1 MITSRQI
8 NNLLENKNKF
18 LVGDTVTLSR
28 SYQKALRWLWIPDPS
43 KPAISTDSL
52 KGEIIKIEP
61 LTVKWNDG
69 TISKYSRESS
79 KDLVKVI

>member
-1 MITSRQI
+1 MITSKQI
-8 NNLLENKNKF
+8 NTLLENKNKF
-18 LVGDTVTLSR
+18 LVGDMVTLSS
-28 SYQKALRWLWIPDPS
+28 SYQKALRWLWVPDPR

-61 LTVKWNDG
+61 LTVKWSDG

-79 KDLVKVI
+79 KNLVKVI